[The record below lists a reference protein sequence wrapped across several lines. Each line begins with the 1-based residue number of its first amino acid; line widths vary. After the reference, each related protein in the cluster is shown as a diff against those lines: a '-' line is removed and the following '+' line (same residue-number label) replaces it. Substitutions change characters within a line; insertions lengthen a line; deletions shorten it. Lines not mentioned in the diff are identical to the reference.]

1 MRAWWSGMRS
11 VVVSAAMM
19 ALVAVDACAQSAASS
34 FSRPRANPWVAG
46 SSETVRQT
54 TPAFISS
61 SQTTS
66 MKVVAAV
73 NGDLF
78 DIASSPTTTLEGFNV
93 SNGVL
98 VSPGAAPGGTEH
110 ATFAITRSNA
120 AGVVVTDDTTGVGDT
135 WNAVTG
141 IYQCLLNGAP
151 RLSGTDPQPRTG
163 LGVSSDTRYIY
174 MMTVDGRSALLFP
187 LVSPVAPLLAVGEG
201 GWCSLLH
208 FQDGGFLKDLADGF
222 PQLRAWLA
230 GPARDL
236 PPLPASHAAR
246 LREICGANAFTA
258 FPFEYRSCSFED
270 VAAQAGDYTSAYAD
284 PARHD
289 SICGVLRL
297 IPEAVRTMR
306 GMSFPSEGISA

>member
-1 MRAWWSGMRS
+1 MTPLDQLVGLARSQDMGWHADQQWLTDTLLRPAMPEIIATLTRLRGETDAWAAGAATPRAGYPVGFCAVIRDRVFEGLVRDPGIRRLTDAGLGLRKVFVILKGQFFQNAIQFGNLYIDVANDTVDPDKPWLEWSEVTS
-11 VVVSAAMM
+11 VPFENIGNLSSLARV
-19 ALVAVDACAQSAASS
+19 ASS
-34 FSRPRANPWVAG
+34 YHRCRVFPN
-46 SSETVRQT
+46 
-54 TPAFISS
+54 
-61 SQTTS
+61 
-66 MKVVAAV
+66 
-73 NGDLF
+73 
-78 DIASSPTTTLEGFNV
+78 
-93 SNGVL
+93 
-98 VSPGAAPGGTEH
+98 
-110 ATFAITRSNA
+110 
-120 AGVVVTDDTTGVGDT
+120 
-135 WNAVTG
+135 
-141 IYQCLLNGAP
+141 
-151 RLSGTDPQPRTG
+151 
-163 LGVSSDTRYIY
+163 
-174 MMTVDGRSALLFP
+174 LLFP

-222 PQLRAWLA
+222 PQLRAWLT

-258 FPFEYRSCSFED
+258 FPFEYRPCSFED